1 MFDIDKW
8 QEIFATI
15 SKHKLRTFLTAL
27 GVFWGI
33 FMLVFLMGAGK
44 GLENGVLGLFGNM
57 AKNSMFL
64 GTNRTSKPYKG
75 LLPGR
80 FLRLNMDD
88 MTAIKNN
95 FSDEVQYL
103 APRMWMPSGEV
114 SRGEKKGAFEMGGE
128 SPDLFKINPMEF
140 LEGRMLNDFDM
151 KEKRKVVVI
160 GKRVREVLFEK
171 DEKAVG
177 EYITFQGN
185 DYRVIGVY
193 RSDRRGEQGAEDE
206 EQLYLPLTTV
216 QKMRNRPNQVSML
229 SCSMYP
235 DVSATVLE
243 PQILAMLKERHKVA
257 PDDEQAFWTNNM
269 EEEFGEVM
277 GLFNGIAFIVWFV
290 GIGSLMAGVIGV
302 GNIMLILVKERTKEI
317 GIRKAMGATPSSI
330 VSMILLESVFITTI
344 AGYVGLLTSTG
355 LVILMAQAV
364 GDGGDGYFANPEVD
378 IETGIIA
385 LIILII
391 SGALTGLIPAMQA
404 ANINPVQALKDE

>member
-33 FMLVFLMGAGK
+33 FMLVLLMGAGK

-64 GTNRTSKPYKG
+64 GTNKTSKPYKG
-75 LLPGR
+75 FLPGR
-80 FLRLNMDD
+80 FLRLTMDD
-88 MTAIKNN
+88 MAAIKNN
-95 FSDEVQYL
+95 FPDQVQYL

-128 SPDLFKINPMEF
+128 SPDLFKINPME
-140 LEGRMLNDFDM
+140 LLKGRMLNDFDM

-160 GKRVREVLFEK
+160 GKRVREVLFEE
-171 DEKAVG
+171 DEEAVG
-177 EYITFQGN
+177 EYISFQGI
-185 DYRVIGVY
+185 DYRVIGVFK
-193 RSDRRGEQGAEDE
+193 SDRRGEGGAEDE
-206 EQLYLPLTTV
+206 KQLYMPLTTV

-235 DVSATVLE
+235 EVSATALE

-257 PDDEQAFWTNNM
+257 PDDDQAFWTNNM

-277 GLFNGIAFIVWFV
+277 GLFNGISFIVWFV

-317 GIRKAMGATPSSI
+317 GIRKAMGATPQSI

-344 AGYVGLLTSTG
+344 AGYLGLLTSTG

-364 GDGGDGYFANPEVD
+364 GDGGDGYFTNPEVD
-378 IETGIIA
+378 IEIGIIA

-404 ANINPVQALKDE
+404 ANINPVEALKDE